1 MVFYDESIGFELTTP
16 FHEFAHLTTPLHHFV
31 APNSLPLLQ
40 NIIPDNL
47 FLPCPGFFLSF
58 HTEKLKYA
66 EDSSESSH
74 SARDQVFHI
83 RALKNIIYFNFVN
96 ML

>member
-1 MVFYDESIGFELTTP
+1 MVFYDVSIGFELISP

-47 FLPCPGFFLSF
+47 FLPCPGFLSF
-58 HTEKLKYA
+58 HTEKLKYS
-66 EDSSESSH
+66 EDSSESPH
-74 SARDQVFHI
+74 STRDQFFHI
-83 RALKNIIYFNFVN
+83 CALKNIIYFNFVN